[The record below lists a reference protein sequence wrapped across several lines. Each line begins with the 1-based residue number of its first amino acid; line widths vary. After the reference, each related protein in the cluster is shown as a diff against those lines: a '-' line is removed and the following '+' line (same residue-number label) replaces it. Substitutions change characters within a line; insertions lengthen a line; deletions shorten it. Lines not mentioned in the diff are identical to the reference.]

1 MRRGNPGCLRCA
13 SYLNCFAVLSGLPR
27 TPTLRVLW
35 GARNDGIFLHEELN
49 FKDKVL
55 WVRPCKIG
63 KKKSISATL

>member
-1 MRRGNPGCLRCA
+1 MTWQSRLFTVCVLFKLLR
-13 SYLNCFAVLSGLPR
+13 SLSGLPR
-27 TPTLRVLW
+27 TPTLRILW

-63 KKKSISATL
+63 KKKSIGATL